1 MSLNLEDYNKLNIF
15 FDGNQ
20 DIISLISAKDYFS
33 LSNELIKSLDGTLDG
48 VNDLE
53 QKSTKWIDFIKNSG
67 ISKEVKD
74 VITKSICVAFSRIL
88 INTAKK

>member
-1 MSLNLEDYNKLNIF
+1 MSLNLEDYNKLEKF
-15 FDGNQ
+15 FGGNQ
-20 DIISLISAKDYFS
+20 EIISWISSKDYFS
-33 LSNELIKSLDGTLDG
+33 LSNELLKSLDGTLDG

-53 QKSTKWIDFIKNSG
+53 QKSSKWIDFINNSG

-74 VITKSICVAFSRIL
+74 IITKSICFAFSRIL